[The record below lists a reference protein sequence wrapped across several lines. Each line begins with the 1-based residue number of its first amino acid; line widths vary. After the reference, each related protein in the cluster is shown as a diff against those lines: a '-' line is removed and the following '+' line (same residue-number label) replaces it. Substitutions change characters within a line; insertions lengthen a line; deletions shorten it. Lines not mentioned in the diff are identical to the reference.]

1 MKTNKKLPVK
11 KAKALLCAK
20 QAAGTLAKVVLMM
33 EENRYCPEIIQQVES
48 VIGLMKTTKRELLAG
63 HLDTCLEHQL
73 SSNKKK
79 AIEELLKIFNL
90 SD

>member
-48 VIGLMKTTKRELLAG
+48 VIGLMKTNKREILTRQQ
-63 HLDTCLEHQL
+63 DTGLEYKL
-73 SSNKKK
+73 
-79 AIEELLKIFNL
+79 
-90 SD
+90 